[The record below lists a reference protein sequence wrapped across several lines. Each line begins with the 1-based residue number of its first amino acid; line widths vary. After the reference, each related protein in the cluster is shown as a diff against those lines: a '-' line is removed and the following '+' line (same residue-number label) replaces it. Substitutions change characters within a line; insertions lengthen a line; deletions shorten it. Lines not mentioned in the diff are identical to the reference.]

1 MRWLITLTL
10 LVSMAAS
17 ADTYRWVDEDGVV
30 NYSDIPHLGAERI
43 ELGQV
48 QTTPFAA
55 PAQRPAPPST
65 SGSGSGSGDDG
76 AAYQSIS
83 IQRPKPEE
91 TLWNIEGRL
100 DVAVSVQPGLNASHR
115 LALYLDGQAVAGIPA
130 GATSFTIDKVYRG
143 MHTLRAAVR
152 DSGGR
157 ELGSSQAMR
166 FYVQQTSG
174 DNKKSGPTPS
184 PRPRPRS

>member
-17 ADTYRWVDEDGVV
+17 ADTYRWV